1 MDSLF
6 HVVITCVLNQS
17 RRHWL
22 PANTLQFVITMCLK
36 CREEISNLSAPVN
49 LIDDDFGIAFEL
61 SLFASNIKRKVC
73 GVLDF
78 FEKLKKEEL
87 TTCCL

>member
-6 HVVITCVLNQS
+6 HVVTACVLNQF

-22 PANTLQFVITMCLK
+22 LVNALQSTITMCLK
-36 CREEISNLSAPVN
+36 FREEIINPSAPIN

-61 SLFASNIKRKVC
+61 SLFVSNIRREVC
-73 GVLDF
+73 GVLDSF
-78 FEKLKKEEL
+78 LSF
-87 TTCCL
+87 